1 MINDVRNTV
10 LAILSK
16 DNNGYLTPEQ
26 FNLYAKNAQMEIFE
40 QYAHDYSLAINKRNI
55 HLYGSGLGDVPTRL
69 AEVINRFNTN
79 AALVYDSNTTNF
91 RLPTDAYSLGVLFI
105 DQGEVVEPVAH
116 NKILKL
122 NASLDTAPT
131 TDYPVYVMHNNT
143 SWVDSATGAAVHNQ
157 IKVYPTTVINNVLID
172 YIRYPK
178 DPKWTWVSLVGG
190 EPQFNQGAGDYQ
202 DFEVAQDDE
211 ANLTIKIL
219 QYAGVQLGDNELV
232 QAAKSDEVQ
241 EKQEQK

>member
-40 QYAHDYSLAINKRNI
+40 QYSHDYSLAVNKRNKRL
-55 HLYGSGLGDVPTRL
+55 HGSGLGDVPTRL
-69 AEVINRFNTN
+69 AEVINRFNTS
-79 AALVYDSNTTNF
+79 AVLVYDGATAHF
-91 RLPTDAYSLGVLFI
+91 RLPIDAYSLGVVSTVE
-105 DQGEVVEPVAH
+105 GEVVESVAQ

-131 TDYPVYVMHNNT
+131 TDYPVYTIHNNLSWT
-143 SWVDSATGAAVHNQ
+143 SPFYSQ
-157 IKVYPTTVINNVLID
+157 IKVYPTTIINNVLID

-178 DPKWTWVSLVGG
+178 DPKWTYVSTTGSD
-190 EPQFNQGAGDYQ
+190 PSFNQGAGDFQ
-202 DFEVAQDDE
+202 DFELQQDE
-211 ANLTIKIL
+211 EVNLTLKIL
-219 QYAGVQLGDNELV
+219 QYAGVQIGRNEIV
-232 QAAKSDEVQ
+232 AAAKADEVQ

>member
-16 DNNGYLTPEQ
+16 DNNGYITPEQ

-40 QYAHDYSLAINKRNI
+40 QYAHDYSLAVNKRNK
-55 HLYGSGLGDVPTRL
+55 HLYGSGLGDIPTRL
-69 AEVINRFNTN
+69 AEVINRFNTS
-79 AALVYDSNTTNF
+79 AVLAYDGTTANF
-91 RLPTDAYSLGVLFI
+91 RLPIDAYSLSVI
-105 DQGEVVEPVAH
+105 STVEGEVIEPVAQ

-131 TDYPVYVMHNNT
+131 TDYPVYTIHNNLSWT
-143 SWVDSATGAAVHNQ
+143 SPFYSQ
-157 IKVYPTTVINNVLID
+157 IKVYPTTIINNVLID

-178 DPKWTWVSLVGG
+178 APKWTYLSVTDGS
-190 EPQFNQGAGDYQ
+190 PIFNSQASDHQ
-202 DFEVAQDDE
+202 DFELQQDE
-211 ANLTIKIL
+211 ETNLTLKIL
-219 QYAGVQLGDNELV
+219 QYSGIQISDPNVV
-232 QAAKSDEVQ
+232 QAAKADEVQ

>member
-40 QYAHDYSLAINKRNI
+40 QYAHDYSLAVNKRNKR
-55 HLYGSGLGDVPTRL
+55 LYGSGLGDVPTRL

-79 AALVYDSNTTNF
+79 AVLAYDGDTTHF

-105 DQGEVVEPVAH
+105 DQGEVIEPVAN
-116 NKILKL
+116 NKVLKL

-131 TDYPVYVMHNNT
+131 TDYPVYTIHNNT
-143 SWVDSATGAAVHNQ
+143 SWDPVNQ
-157 IKVYPTTVINNVLID
+157 IKIYPTTIVTNQLID

-178 DPKWTWVSLVGG
+178 APKWTYLSVTDGSPL
-190 EPQFNQGAGDYQ
+190 FNSQASDYQ
-202 DFEVAQDDE
+202 DFEIQQDE
-211 ANLTIKIL
+211 ETNLVMKIL
-219 QYAGVQLGDNELV
+219 QYSGIQISDPQVV
-232 QAAKSDEVQ
+232 QAAKSDEIQ

>member
-40 QYAHDYSLAINKRNI
+40 QYSHDYSLAVNKRNKRL
-55 HLYGSGLGDVPTRL
+55 HGSGLGDVPTRL
-69 AEVINRFNTN
+69 AEVINRFNTSAVLAYN
-79 AALVYDSNTTNF
+79 SITKHF
-91 RLPTDAYSLGVLFI
+91 ELPTDAYSLGVVSTEE
-105 DQGEVVEPVAH
+105 GEVVEPIAQ
-116 NKILKL
+116 NKLLKL

-131 TDYPVYVMHNNT
+131 TDYPVYTIHNNL
-143 SWVDSATGAAVHNQ
+143 SWDPVNQ
-157 IKVYPTTVINNVLID
+157 IKIYPTTIITNQLID

-178 DPKWTWVSLVGG
+178 DPKWTYVSTTGSD
-190 EPQFNQGAGDYQ
+190 PSFNQGAGDFQ
-202 DFEVAQDDE
+202 DFELQQDE
-211 ANLTIKIL
+211 EVNLTLKIL
-219 QYAGVQLGDNELV
+219 QYAGVQIGRNEIV
-232 QAAKSDEVQ
+232 AAAKTDEVQ